1 MSKHDLSQWV
11 LDWLWTHP
19 RGNGE
24 FCFLV
29 GEWSV
34 CVIAFLTVIG
44 MPLSTYYT
52 LRKRYKLG
60 EKVIGRQGKRKD
72 QQMSATQTATIW
84 LHDYANKFAEKQP
97 DKTRLHLPPCL
108 TKASLYEMYKDD
120 MEEHAE
126 QTISLSHFYWM
137 WRNCVSYVSI
147 PANSRLSKCNIC
159 TQIKT
164 KMVETKDQNARM
176 ELKRTREQ
184 HLLKQSLE
192 RRKYYKHAHK
202 ARQHPDKYMSIIID
216 GMDQSKT
223 EIPNFLY
230 LSSLTAGMWKLTTHL
245 VGALVHGDFI
255 NPISGHSQPH
265 TFKFVLGD
273 DGKSNFLY
281 KKWANDKVWLEC
293 NGSEKN
299 ILKAIPNTCL
309 SFMPM
314 NDDQIDVDRLKADIN
329 KVNKQYGC
337 DKDGWWTSFFT
348 DIVTAIPNQ
357 EIHPQST
364 WPLEEI
370 VMAKENQRNE
380 ENMIVEPPS
389 NQCTVHI
396 DGFSDEDSVPL
407 IILGKKERER
417 KQKEKEVEDV
427 DEVPAKGNFVLTNIA
442 KYAREW
448 PQLGKVS
455 KLEDGLVHIHWY
467 KGSKTGPWAPCTK
480 PVSGSRRKREAWC
493 EAVDMKDIW
502 CHVTGY
508 TDCSDV
514 QHKFSGMYRIFP
526 VGIPEGLLVYC
537 DMETDGGHWTVI
549 QRRIDES
556 VDFYRTWLD
565 YSKGFGSLIA
575 EFYLGNRYIHALT
588 HQAECELRVD
598 LRNSLNYSSSA
609 SYSSFA
615 ISYNAT
621 RYSLNVN
628 GFNTNSNAGDSLTDV
643 NLNKFRTFDVS
654 DDSICPSAQRGA
666 WWYGYCSLGNLNIK

>member
-1 MSKHDLSQWV
+1 MVYMVYHTNNDEDDSDDDDIFLCVTDNNSDGISADAEDEDEENVEEVNIVQHKVDINSIAAIFCCVSLCLASVPTEAINTLRDHLAGMSKHDLSQWV

-24 FCFLV
+24 FCFWLGNV
-29 GEWSV
+29 
-34 CVIAFLTVIG
+34 
-44 MPLSTYYT
+44 
-52 LRKRYKLG
+52 G

-72 QQMSATQTATIW
+72 QQMPATQAATIW
-84 LHDYANKFAEKQP
+84 LHDYACKFAEKQP
-97 DKTRLHLPPCL
+97 DKARLHLPPCL

-120 MEEHAE
+120 MEEHGE
-126 QTISLSHFYWM
+126 QIISLSHFYWM
-137 WRNCVSYVSI
+137 WRHCVSYVSI

-176 ELKRTREQ
+176 ELRRTREQ

-202 ARQHPDKYMSIIID
+202 ARQHPDKYMSMIID

-223 EIPNFLY
+223 EIPHFLY
-230 LSSLTAGMWKLTTHL
+230 LSSLTSGIWKLRTHL
-245 VGALVHGDFI
+245 VGALVHGVGLYGFFDWYQYAHSSNLTIHVILSILLMTKDSLPDVLYLQMDNCARENKNRFSVWLNKHAAFTLPRLMHAFENCFQPKPHAIETNDVYDVTNWIKDFI
-255 NPISGHSQPH
+255 NPICGHSQPH

-273 DGKSNFLY
+273 NGKSKFLY

-299 ILKAIPNTCL
+299 ILKAVPNTCP

-314 NDDQIDVDRLKADIN
+314 NDDQIDVDRLRADIN
-329 KVNKQYGC
+329 KVNKQY
-337 DKDGWWTSFFT
+337 
-348 DIVTAIPNQ
+348 VTAIPNQ

-364 WPLEEI
+364 WPLDEI
-370 VMAKENQRNE
+370 VMAKENQRHE
-380 ENMIVEPPS
+380 VNMIVEPPS

-396 DGFSDEDSVPL
+396 EGFSDEDSVPL

-427 DEVPAKGNFVLTNIA
+427 VELPAVGNFVLTNIA
-442 KYAREW
+442 KYAGEW

-480 PVSGSRRKREAWC
+480 PVSGSRGKREAWC

-502 CHVTGY
+502 CH
-508 TDCSDV
+508 
-514 QHKFSGMYRIFP
+514 
-526 VGIPEGLLVYC
+526 
-537 DMETDGGHWTVI
+537 
-549 QRRIDES
+549 
-556 VDFYRTWLD
+556 
-565 YSKGFGSLIA
+565 GF
-575 EFYLGNRYIHALT
+575 
-588 HQAECELRVD
+588 
-598 LRNSLNYSSSA
+598 
-609 SYSSFA
+609 
-615 ISYNAT
+615 
-621 RYSLNVN
+621 
-628 GFNTNSNAGDSLTDV
+628 SLTETKKLPLKIKEKVD
-643 NLNKFRTFDVS
+643 TFTDF
-654 DDSICPSAQRGA
+654 
-666 WWYGYCSLGNLNIK
+666 